1 MWFGNKGRRPE
12 DNDRRSSSS
21 KSTARPRDHKAGHGL
36 MLPRFA
42 WISLA
47 ILAGLGLLAFLVWKT
62 GEWLF
67 WGNPAYTIKHMTVH
81 VEGQVITPAH
91 IRDYTGLRE
100 GINLFAVNLGRVRDD
115 YLRKQPISKS
125 IVIQRQLPDTIIVNV
140 VERVPLARL
149 GRGGAMGVDRDGYVF
164 PLRSSTRE
172 FAVITGCAEGNLR
185 SGTRVDLQVQS
196 ALETLDTCNRI
207 KATEQVRIASL
218 DVSSKEYLDI
228 YLAAGERVRL
238 AWPGLGQ
245 PMTPEARLILEKK
258 MTTLASILRAAEE
271 RGRRVVNLD
280 LTYGDQYVPAQEY

>member
-1 MWFGNKGRRPE
+1 MWFGSKGRGSE
-12 DNDRRSSSS
+12 DNDRRGGSSRSA
-21 KSTARPRDHKAGHGL
+21 ARPRDRRAGHGPA
-36 MLPRFA
+36 LPRIA
-42 WISLA
+42 WVPLA
-47 ILAGLGLLAFLVWKT
+47 VLAGLGLMALLVWKT

-67 WGNPAYTIKHMTVH
+67 WGNPAYVIKKLTVH

-100 GINLFAVNLGRVRDD
+100 GTNLFAVNLGRVHADF
-115 YLRKQPISKS
+115 LQKTPLAKS
-125 IVIQRQLPDTIIVNV
+125 IVIQRQLPDTVIVNV

-149 GRGGAMGVDRDGYVF
+149 GRWGSMGVDREGYVF
-164 PLRSSTRE
+164 PLRSGTRE
-172 FAVITGCAEGNLR
+172 FAVITGCAEGNMKP
-185 SGTRVDLQVQS
+185 GARVDQQVLD
-196 ALETLDTCNRI
+196 ALETLDACNRI
-207 KATEQVRIASL
+207 KAGEQIKIASI

-245 PMTPEARLILEKK
+245 PTTPEARQVLEKK
-258 MTTLASILRAAEE
+258 VTSLASILRASEE